1 MQIVM
6 IILAVIGAIVVVS
19 FMGIWLMH
27 GSIMGAGMACCGGN
41 MLAYA
46 LLVLLLILGI
56 GVAIYFLFT
65 NHSERTK
72 R

>member
-1 MQIVM
+1 
-6 IILAVIGAIVVVS
+6 
-19 FMGIWLMH
+19 MH